1 MSPFY
6 LSQVL
11 LTNET
16 LTLQIPSQ
24 CLLPREPG
32 LTDMMFSAP
41 KASLSLKVMTLNLL
55 SEAQFLGLQLVE
67 KHQHL
72 KTSNS
77 FCPGLCFP

>member
-16 LTLQIPSQ
+16 LTFQIPSQ

-32 LTDMMFSAP
+32 LTDMTFWAQR
-41 KASLSLKVMTLNLL
+41 ASQSLKVMTLNLL

-72 KTSNS
+72 KTSDS
-77 FCPGLCFP
+77 FCLCLCFP